1 MAWLSL
7 LYPYVEKEVQCD
19 HHWEIH
25 IDVAVAVVAAVVDV
39 AAGGVVVAVAVVDVV
54 DDCCVHPRNECAE
67 MA

>member
-7 LYPYVEKEVQCD
+7 LYPYVEQEVQCD

-25 IDVAVAVVAAVVDV
+25 IDVAVVAVVAAV
-39 AAGGVVVAVAVVDVV
+39 AADAVVV

-67 MA
+67 VA

>member
-25 IDVAVAVVAAVVDV
+25 IDVAVVAAAV
-39 AAGGVVVAVAVVDVV
+39 AADAVVV

-67 MA
+67 VA